1 MVNEELPDVPF
12 YYVQDRLCALAKI
25 ATSKITIFRSAILN
39 AGYRVSPLTRQFKND
54 GKYVTYLTQYTYI
67 HFQFMGFFGD
77 LIISYHKVQNQS

>member
-54 GKYVTYLTQYTYI
+54 GKYVTYLTQYIYI
-67 HFQFMGFFGD
+67 SN
-77 LIISYHKVQNQS
+77 LTNQ